1 MDNLDNLIADLLE
14 KVDKADSL
22 QSLDDIRVNALGKK
36 GILTE
41 QMKTLGSMQPEE
53 RKIAGQALNV
63 AKEKIA
69 EALDAKK
76 QALEKAE
83 MDKRLATE
91 TMDVSLPARP
101 ENIGRIHPIS
111 QVTEEMLTIFA
122 QMGFDLAEG
131 PDIEDDWHNFEAL
144 NTPANHPARQMQATF
159 FMYGVKD
166 GVIRTQTSGV
176 QIRVMEN
183 KKPPIRIVAPGR
195 VYRRDYDMTHTP
207 MFHQIEGLVI
217 DKSTNMGHLKGC
229 LLEFMKKFFETDDV
243 ALRFRPS
250 FFLFTEPS
258 AECDVGCSRKNGEF
272 KIASGED
279 WIELL
284 GCGMVHPNVLKNC
297 GLDPDEY
304 QGFAFGCGIDRFAM
318 LKYGIPD
325 LRSFFE
331 ADMRWMKHY
340 GFLPLDIPTI
350 TNGLSFNAGVK
361 K

>member
-111 QVTEEMLTIFA
+111 QVTEEMLTVFA
-122 QMGFDLAEG
+122 HMGFDLAEG

-144 NTPANHPARQMQATF
+144 NTR
-159 FMYGVKD
+159 
-166 GVIRTQTSGV
+166 
-176 QIRVMEN
+176 
-183 KKPPIRIVAPGR
+183 
-195 VYRRDYDMTHTP
+195 
-207 MFHQIEGLVI
+207 
-217 DKSTNMGHLKGC
+217 
-229 LLEFMKKFFETDDV
+229 
-243 ALRFRPS
+243 
-250 FFLFTEPS
+250 
-258 AECDVGCSRKNGEF
+258 
-272 KIASGED
+272 
-279 WIELL
+279 
-284 GCGMVHPNVLKNC
+284 
-297 GLDPDEY
+297 
-304 QGFAFGCGIDRFAM
+304 
-318 LKYGIPD
+318 
-325 LRSFFE
+325 
-331 ADMRWMKHY
+331 
-340 GFLPLDIPTI
+340 
-350 TNGLSFNAGVK
+350 
-361 K
+361 